1 MSAEMHLERFGESND
16 FSKKKKT
23 KRVFGTS
30 NFECFEGALGNILR
44 TSWGRPESTS
54 QGQLL
59 NVRLVSPW
67 ASFQDV
73 SRTSVRYVS
82 ATSDENVPE
91 MVKYDR

>member
-1 MSAEMHLERFGESND
+1 MSAEMLLERFGESND
-16 FSKKKKT
+16 FSKKKT

-59 NVRLVSPW
+59 NVRLGSPW
-67 ASFQDV
+67 ASFRDV

-82 ATSDENVPE
+82 AT
-91 MVKYDR
+91 